1 MNERLKLLGLKNETA
16 YEQFHEYFA
25 RYKLL
30 AEYKALWEARISSF
44 TTTICKQC
52 FDTHFKQQF
61 KSS

>member
-16 YEQFHEYFA
+16 YEQFHEYFV

-30 AEYKALWEARISSF
+30 AEYKALWEAHVSPF

-52 FDTHFKQQF
+52 FDTPF
-61 KSS
+61 

>member
-1 MNERLKLLGLKNETA
+1 MNERLKLLGLKNETV

-30 AEYKALWEARISSF
+30 AEYKALWEAHVSPF

>member
-1 MNERLKLLGLKNETA
+1 MNERLKLLGLKNE
-16 YEQFHEYFA
+16 EQFHEYFA

-61 KSS
+61 NSS

>member
-25 RYKLL
+25 RYKFL
-30 AEYKALWEARISSF
+30 AEYKALWEERISSF

-52 FDTHFKQQF
+52 FDTPF
-61 KSS
+61 